1 LESNIAIGIIA
12 KRGGTIPNKTLNI
25 LHGKI
30 YAMRALVLVLLIWLY
45 AVAIQGLVGLFY
57 PILGINISIQNLAII
72 LSLIGIGLGLIFYAI
87 SLLKTKVSGYVII
100 GGSILIPILMISTYL
115 IIGIGALLALMI
127 FLIKMGFVLVICT
140 MPIVGCY
147 GLFKKRNGTFLA
159 AGVGIMF
166 FFFFTKILSGLML
179 GKVIFSIDQIELIIL
194 FFICY
199 ICFLE
204 MGATSIYYSN
214 LINKMTPNED
224 IDENV
229 LLRFNRLF
237 NRYILHVSFVL
248 ILCYTFTLT
257 IFRYNNYITSLIP
270 KEIIDVDLSSVQ
282 GMLLLVI
289 LTLAGAFIFWYL
301 IPREKTKKV

>member
-1 LESNIAIGIIA
+1 MYTFA
-12 KRGGTIPNKTLNI
+12 
-25 LHGKI
+25 
-30 YAMRALVLVLLIWLY
+30 LVLLIWLY
-45 AVAIQGLVGLFY
+45 TVAIQGLVGLFY

-87 SLLKTKVSGYVII
+87 SLLKTKVKRYIKI
-100 GGSILIPILMISTYL
+100 GIPSLILILMISTYL
-115 IIGIGALLALMI
+115 IIGIGAFLELLI
-127 FLIKMGFVLVICT
+127 FLIKIGFVLVICT

-147 GLFKKRNGTFLA
+147 GLFKKQKGTFLA

-166 FFFFTKILSGLML
+166 FFFFTKILSGIML
-179 GKVIFSIDQIELIIL
+179 GKVIFPIDQIELLIL
-194 FFICY
+194 FFILY

-204 MGATSIYYSN
+204 IGATSIYYSH

-224 IDENV
+224 TDETV
-229 LLRFNRLF
+229 LSRFNRLF

-248 ILCYTFTLT
+248 ILCYTFTLI

-270 KEIIDVDLSSVQ
+270 KEIINVDLSSVQ

-289 LTLAGAFIFWYL
+289 LTLAGAFIFWFL

>member
-1 LESNIAIGIIA
+1 MRVLAI
-12 KRGGTIPNKTLNI
+12 
-25 LHGKI
+25 
-30 YAMRALVLVLLIWLY
+30 VLLIWLY

-57 PILGINISIQNLAII
+57 PILGINISIQNLTII

-87 SLLKTKVSGYVII
+87 SSLLKTKVNGYVII
-100 GGSILIPILMISTYL
+100 GISIFIPIIMISTYL
-115 IIGIGALLALMI
+115 IIGIGAFLALMI
-127 FLIKMGFVLVICT
+127 FLIKFGFVLVICT

-147 GLFKKRNGTFLA
+147 GLFKKQKGTFLA
-159 AGVGIMF
+159 AGAGIMF
-166 FFFFTKILSGLML
+166 FFFFTKILSVIML
-179 GKVIFSIDQIELIIL
+179 GKVIFPIDQIELLIL
-194 FFICY
+194 FFISY

-204 MGATSIYYSN
+204 IGVTSIN
-214 LINKMTPNED
+214 FDHIINKMTPNED
-224 IDENV
+224 TDETV
-229 LLRFNRLF
+229 LSRFNRLF

-248 ILCYTFTLT
+248 ILCYTFTLI

-270 KEIIDVDLSSVQ
+270 KEIINVDLSSVQ

>member
-30 YAMRALVLVLLIWLY
+30 YAMRALAIVLLIWLY

-57 PILGINISIQNLAII
+57 PILGINISIQNLTII
-72 LSLIGIGLGLIFYAI
+72 LSLIGIGLGLIFYAV
-87 SLLKTKVSGYVII
+87 SLLKTKVNGYVII

-115 IIGIGALLALMI
+115 IIGLSAFLALMI
-127 FLIKMGFVLVICT
+127 FLIKMGLVLVICT

-147 GLFKKRNGTFLA
+147 GLFKKQKGTFLA
-159 AGVGIMF
+159 AGVGILF
-166 FFFFTKILSGLML
+166 FFFFTKILSVIML
-179 GKVIFSIDQIELIIL
+179 GKVMFPLDQIELIIL
-194 FFICY
+194 FFISY

-204 MGATSIYYSN
+204 MGVTSIN
-214 LINKMTPNED
+214 FDHMINKMTPNED
-224 IDENV
+224 TDEIV
-229 LLRFNRLF
+229 LSRFNRLF

-248 ILCYTFTLT
+248 ILCYTFALI

-270 KEIIDVDLSSVQ
+270 KEIINVDISSVQ

-289 LTLAGAFIFWYL
+289 FTLAGAFIFWFL